1 MMPDMQLVA
10 TFAEQF
16 AACAVAPGEVAVV
29 LCERASRRELVDTA
43 IAALTQLGAHPAVVE
58 VPTPAAS
65 SPVPVRSTGASHAVA
80 GHRSAI
86 AACASADFVV
96 DCTVE
101 GLLHAPELGTILAD
115 GARVLMISNE
125 HPEVFARSHPTRVS
139 PTVFGPISPASGRRP
154 RCASR
159 HPPAP
164 T

>member
-1 MMPDMQLVA
+1 MR
-10 TFAEQF
+10 T
-16 AACAVAPGEVAVV
+16 
-29 LCERASRRELVDTA
+29 ASRRELVDTA
-43 IAALTQLGAHPAVVE
+43 IAALTQLGAQPAVVE
-58 VPTPAAS
+58 VPTPPAS

-80 GHRSAI
+80 GHRAAI

-125 HPEVFARSHPTRVS
+125 HPEVFERLVASDQGLADRVRAAPRPLCARR
-139 PTVFGPISPASGRRP
+139 A

-159 HPPAP
+159 PPPAP